1 MKVEENTMRKKRT
14 HLYKITR
21 EEAAAAL
28 DILNRQSDIIER
40 LKCLLEIRTSKKR
53 RIGLG
58 FRNDIEMIIDAAK

>member
-1 MKVEENTMRKKRT
+1 MKVEENTMRTKRT

>member
-1 MKVEENTMRKKRT
+1 MKVEENTMRTKRT

-40 LKCLLEIRTSKKR
+40 LKCLLEIRTGKKR

-58 FRNDIEMIIDAAK
+58 FRNDIEMIIDTAK

>member
-1 MKVEENTMRKKRT
+1 MRTKRT